1 MNRISKKTLR
11 QSIIAE
17 EFTLTDVIDIVIEEN
32 ALIGVGLISLGDDI
46 YKYIIKSNRG
56 YIRKEEME

>member
-11 QSIIAE
+11 QSIIAK

-46 YKYIIKSNRG
+46 YKYITKSNRG